1 MVESPSFCPGPE
13 LVIVILFQGLIE
25 RPVPLET
32 LVRGIVEGTS
42 GQSVKLP
49 QVELVGGV
57 DDFLILIHDIRTWSD
72 RSKVDFIHDHP
83 CPDISQDQ
91 IDL

>member
-1 MVESPSFCPGPE
+1 MVEGSSLRPGPE
-13 LVIVILFQGLIE
+13 LVIVVLIQGLIE
-25 RPVPLET
+25 RPVPLEV

-57 DDFLILIHDIRTWSD
+57 DDFLILIHDIGSRSD
-72 RSKVDFIHDHP
+72 RSKVDFIHDHLIP
-83 CPDISQDQ
+83 EVG
-91 IDL
+91 